1 MADDR
6 FALVFTHED
15 FINRTEQSVPLGTS
29 RKVKWVLKMFN
40 AFQQE
45 QIRKQSENADFGR
58 NLVYKPIEEMDFEEL
73 NYELKYFFLSVR
85 RQDGERYPP
94 KTIYDIMTMLNYYLN
109 NDLEKKV
116 NLFSDDRFKETI
128 KAMNTSM
135 KESSEAGLVSGLQK
149 SSPISVEDEEILWK
163 AGVLGWN
170 NPKQI
175 LNTAVF
181 LLSIH
186 TSVRGGKELR
196 SWTYGRNSPFCL
208 ESRQGKEVL
217 IYTEA
222 HGKTYQG
229 TVSCM
234 RLDPPKPCVIHHN
247 EDNHN
252 RCAVCAFKRIVE
264 GRPTNCS
271 KDALFLKPLVKSEGK
286 TLFANQVVGVHGLA
300 NVIST
305 IMAGIPGRYTNQSAR
320 KTGPTRL
327 YQGKVEEQIIQEQTR
342 HRSLVVRQYKET
354 SEEQLRE
361 KSCVIYGTASG
372 ETSTEDVQ
380 ESSTPKKMRISI
392 DGEKNTVEITFT

>member
-1 MADDR
+1 MAQDR
-6 FALVFTHED
+6 FSLVYNNEE
-15 FINRTEQSVPLGTS
+15 FINRTTQAVPQGT
-29 RKVKWVLKMFN
+29 RKKVKWVLKMFS

-45 QIRKQSENADFGR
+45 QIRKQSENEDFDR
-58 NLVYKPIEEMDFEEL
+58 DLVYKPIEEMEFEEL

-109 NDLEKKV
+109 NDLGKTV
-116 NLFSDDRFKETI
+116 NMFTDDRFKESL

-135 KESSEAGLVSGLQK
+135 KESSEAGLVSGIQK
-149 SSPISVEDEEILWK
+149 SSPISIEDEEILWK

-175 LNTAVF
+175 MNTTVF

-196 SWTYGRNSPFCL
+196 SWTYGKNSPFRL
-208 ESRQGKEVL
+208 ESHQGNEVL

-229 TVSCM
+229 TARSM

-247 EDNHN
+247 ENDHN

-271 KDALFLKPLVKSEGK
+271 KDALFLKPLVKNKGK
-286 TLFANQVVGVHGLA
+286 TLFADQVLGEHSLA

-305 IMAGIPGRYTNQSAR
+305 IMAGIPGRYTNQSTR

-327 YQGKVEEQIIQEQTR
+327 YQGKIEEQIIQEQTR

-354 SEEQLRE
+354 SAEQLRE
-361 KSCVIYGTASG
+361 KSCIIYGSG
-372 ETSTEDVQ
+372 DTKTNIEDDLP
-380 ESSTPKKMRISI
+380 TKKKMCINI
-392 DGEKNTVEITFT
+392 DGEKNCVQITFT